1 MTDTKTLQPA
11 IIRIDDMAD
20 PAISPELA
28 AARHGPADWPD
39 HMTAAEVLARAAAE
53 TGLDDFGPDTGFRER
68 LAVILQALDEDAG
81 LTRGGRIT
89 ILQGA
94 VRVMANRLRIEDLVK
109 RHPEI
114 LEIPIERPIFI
125 AGLPRS
131 GTTHL
136 VNWLARDDRLHSL
149 TLWESEEPVPAV
161 ELTRDEIA
169 QGRVDPRL
177 ARSAAVWGEF
187 GRLLPHMAAMHEM
200 AATDIHED
208 NELMF
213 MDMNCYNWEFQSR
226 LPRWIDH
233 YLTHDR
239 TVSYAY
245 EKKVL
250 QVIAW
255 YRGDKGADPGRA
267 NRRWLLKSPQH
278 MENLAAIKAVFPDAT
293 MVITH
298 RDPVDVLRSLTT
310 MLGYSDRIRR
320 DPTDPHGLARHWADR
335 IERLLRECVA
345 QREVWGPDQS
355 IDVLFHDYMADQEGM
370 ARRIY
375 ALAGLDL
382 PPETEAR
389 LRGYLAENPRHA
401 AGKVVYDL
409 EGTFGTA
416 VAALR
421 ERFAFYYD
429 RFPVKQEG

>member
-1 MTDTKTLQPA
+1 MTEPA
-11 IIRIDDMAD
+11 IIRIDDMAH
-20 PAISPELA
+20 PVIPPELA
-28 AARHGPADWPD
+28 AARHGPDDWPD
-39 HMTAAEVLARAAAE
+39 RMTAAEVLDRAMAE
-53 TGLDDFGPDTGFRER
+53 TGLSDFGPDTGFRER
-68 LAVILQALDEDAG
+68 LGVILQSLDEDTR

-94 VRVMANRLRIEDLVK
+94 VRVMANRLRIEDLVR

-114 LEIPIERPIFI
+114 LDIPIERPIVI

-136 VNWLARDDRLHSL
+136 VNWLSRDDRLHSL

-161 ELTRDEIA
+161 EVGPGE
-169 QGRVDPRL
+169 VDPRL
-177 ARSAAVWGEF
+177 ARSAAVWGAF

-233 YLTHDR
+233 YLAHDR
-239 TVSYAY
+239 QVSYAY

-250 QVIAW
+250 QVITW
-255 YRGDKGADPGRA
+255 YRSDRGRDPERMR
-267 NRRWLLKSPQH
+267 RRWLLKSPQH

-320 DPTDPHGLARHWADR
+320 DPTDPPGLARHWAGR

-345 QREVWGPDQS
+345 QREAWGAVQS
-355 IDVLFHDYMADQEGM
+355 IDVLFHEYMADQEGM

-382 PPETEAR
+382 PPETEAK

-401 AGKVVYDL
+401 AGKVLYDL
-409 EGTFGTA
+409 EGTFGA
-416 VAALR
+416 DVPALR
-421 ERFAFYYD
+421 RQFAFYYD
-429 RFPVKQEG
+429 RFPVRQEG

>member
-1 MTDTKTLQPA
+1 MSKPP
-11 IIRIDDMAD
+11 IITIDDMAD
-20 PAISPELA
+20 PVITPGLA
-28 AARHGPADWPD
+28 AARQGPADFPD
-39 HMTAAEVLARAAAE
+39 RLTAEDLLQRAMDE
-53 TGLDDFGPDTGFRER
+53 TGLSDFGEDTGFRER
-68 LAVILQALDEDAG
+68 LKVTLESLYEDAG

-89 ILQGA
+89 ILQNA

-114 LEIPIERPIFI
+114 LSIPIEKPIFI

-136 VNWLARDDRLHSL
+136 VNWLARDERLNSL

-161 ELTRDEIA
+161 EVAPGE
-169 QGRVDPRL
+169 VDPRL
-177 ARSAAVWGEF
+177 ARSAGTWEAF

-200 AATDIHED
+200 TATDIHED

-213 MDMNCYNWEFQSR
+213 MDLNCYNWEFQSR
-226 LPRWIDH
+226 LPRWIDY
-233 YLTHDR
+233 YLAHDR
-239 TVSYAY
+239 TGSYAY

-250 QVIAW
+250 QVISW
-255 YRGDKGADPGRA
+255 YRGVGPGEPGR
-267 NRRWLLKSPQH
+267 RRWLLKSPQH

-293 MVITH
+293 MVICH

-320 DPTDPHGLARHWADR
+320 DPVDSPGLARHWADR

-345 QREVWGPDQS
+345 QRSAWPADQS
-355 IDVLFHDYMADQEGM
+355 IDVLFHEYMSDQEGM

-375 ALAGLDL
+375 ALAGLEL
-382 PPETEAR
+382 PPETEAK
-389 LRGYLAENPRHA
+389 LLGYLSENPRHA
-401 AGKVVYDL
+401 HGKVIYDL
-409 EGTFGTA
+409 EGVFATD

-421 ERFAFYYD
+421 DRFAFYYD
-429 RFPVKQEG
+429 RFPVTQEN

>member
-1 MTDTKTLQPA
+1 MNAPTHTPE

-20 PAISPELA
+20 PVVTPELA
-28 AARHGPADWPD
+28 AAREGPADFPD
-39 HMTAAEVLARAAAE
+39 YLTAEQVLERAMAE
-53 TGLDDFGPDTGFRER
+53 TGLSDFGPETGFRER
-68 LAVILQALDEDAG
+68 LAVTLQSLYEDKG

-89 ILQGA
+89 IVQGA

-114 LEIPIERPIFI
+114 LDIPIEKPIFI

-136 VNWLARDDRLHSL
+136 VNWLSRDDRLNSL

-161 ELTRDEIA
+161 EVAPGET
-169 QGRVDPRL
+169 DPRL
-177 ARSAAVWGEF
+177 ARSAEFWGAF
-187 GRLLPHMAAMHEM
+187 GRVLPHMVAMHEM
-200 AATDIHED
+200 AANDIHED
-208 NELMF
+208 NELLY
-213 MDMNCYNWEFQSR
+213 MDLNCYSWEFQSR
-226 LPRWIDH
+226 LPRWIDY
-233 YLTHDR
+233 YLAHDR

-255 YRGDKGADPGRA
+255 YRGDKGKNLEKQ

-293 MVITH
+293 MVVTH

-320 DPTDPHGLARHWADR
+320 SEIDPPALARLWADR
-335 IERLLRECVA
+335 IERLLRECVE
-345 QREVWGPDQS
+345 QRESWGADQS
-355 IDVLFHDYMADQEGM
+355 LDVLFHEYMGDQEAM
-370 ARRIY
+370 ARKIY
-375 ALAGLDL
+375 KLAGLDL
-382 PPETEAR
+382 PPETEAK
-389 LRGYLAENPRHA
+389 LLGYLNENPRHA
-401 AGKVVYDL
+401 HGKVIYDL
-409 EGTFGTA
+409 EGVFG
-416 VAALR
+416 VDVPKLR
-421 ERFAFYYD
+421 ENFAFYYN